1 MSRARPRRGR
11 RPCLS
16 GRVDGLAQCASE
28 GGASPELP
36 RDSRTARGKRAPPL
50 LQWRVMKAATMK
62 RVGIPTWQLLSLAGN
77 ARLDPRT
84 VAAVLAGRGGANSH
98 QQVIDAA
105 ARL

>member
-1 MSRARPRRGR
+1 
-11 RPCLS
+11 
-16 GRVDGLAQCASE
+16 
-28 GGASPELP
+28 
-36 RDSRTARGKRAPPL
+36 
-50 LQWRVMKAATMK
+50 MKAATMK

-105 ARL
+105 ARLGLAIDVPPLATDVPACDVPNPTSFRAT